1 MPIYWDGLLITWN
14 ATKPHDLT
22 ITLVVVMVLLVTDLE
37 WQLKNCI
44 RTNICLWEYSL
55 REKIIQSLDE
65 DFTRVS

>member
-14 ATKPHDLT
+14 ATKPHYLT
-22 ITLVVVMVLLVTDLE
+22 MTLVVVMVLLVTDLE

-44 RTNICLWEYSL
+44 EKICPLEYSL
-55 REKIIQSLDE
+55 REKIIQSLDK